1 MKKIRKRICKYVVML
16 LCFGIIVL
24 VSANVRAKEKEP
36 VSTARMYLGAAV
48 NAGNGDG
55 YSEKNEIDI
64 DDPHYNWKLGEF
76 YVGGFTRVIDEK
88 SGSPIFLKNVGDKV
102 KLSFILNQDIDKLNG
117 NDELS
122 IEQDENGYD
131 EHFGIPKTDFGKG
144 MLVIRH
150 TNYQNKTEEPVLHKN
165 YLESVKVKADTEVE
179 LCEEGDYEVALD
191 YEIDVDNGIQF
202 WKQGTY
208 DYRIYFK
215 FSVRNGN
222 CMVYPFDTVNKN
234 ELTNTSVTE
243 NGFYLDLAKSKYL
256 DINVKK
262 EVLKEGAEG
271 LVEDT
276 RFNMPAS
283 DGESYTDEGVYTIT
297 AKNRYTNQTTTK
309 IIYVG
314 TNDLLKAHVTTN
326 LSLKEI
332 KKQMAQG
339 AKINAGGSINYESA
353 DIAGMSMASET
364 EEVTFLSRLLKIVRM
379 PRVWIVIGSVFILIL
394 ALCFIKKEKNSR
406 KENDTK
412 ENVAESEANEK

>member
-283 DGESYTDEGVYTIT
+283 DGELYTDEGVYTIT

-339 AKINAGGSINYESA
+339 AKINADGSINYESA

>member
-76 YVGGFTRVIDEK
+76 YIGGFTRVIDEK

-339 AKINAGGSINYESA
+339 AKINADGSINYESA

>member
-314 TNDLLKAHVTTN
+314 TNDLLKSHVTTN

-339 AKINAGGSINYESA
+339 AKINADGSINYESA

>member
-165 YLESVKVKADTEVE
+165 YLESVKVKTDTEVE

-339 AKINAGGSINYESA
+339 AKINADGSINYESA

>member
-243 NGFYLDLAKSKYL
+243 NGFYLDLAKSEYL

-339 AKINAGGSINYESA
+339 AKINADGSINYESA

>member
-102 KLSFILNQDIDKLNG
+102 KLSFILNQDIVIHIG

-131 EHFGIPKTDFGKG
+131 EHFGIPKTDLGKG

-165 YLESVKVKADTEVE
+165 YLESVKVKTDTEVE

-215 FSVRNGN
+215 LSVRNGN
-222 CMVYPFDTVNKN
+222 CMVYPFDTVNKI

-339 AKINAGGSINYESA
+339 AKINADGSINYESA

>member
-150 TNYQNKTEEPVLHKN
+150 TNYQHKTEEPVLHKN
-165 YLESVKVKADTEVE
+165 YLESVKVKTDTEVE

-339 AKINAGGSINYESA
+339 AKINADGSINYESA

>member
-1 MKKIRKRICKYVVML
+1 ML

-165 YLESVKVKADTEVE
+165 YLESVKVKTDTEVE

-339 AKINAGGSINYESA
+339 AKINADGSINYESA

>member
-243 NGFYLDLAKSKYL
+243 NGFYLDLAKPKYL

-339 AKINAGGSINYESA
+339 AKINADGSINYESA